1 MRSIG
6 NRPALA
12 ELEARRQINAAGIN
26 DAAKA
31 TTGMSARMLNAHLRI
46 AEGLLRNDTS
56 LLRNSRVR
64 TWLHRQ
70 AQASGR
76 SPAEVDQVIA
86 DVLAAPNG
94 EAMVRRYSVALSG
107 DPGAAERGLGLATHY
122 QREHMAELVN
132 GRLRSSDQAL
142 RRSGST
148 FHALPDD
155 EGRMAKAREE
165 SGSLRRALETAAVSS
180 GLAADRPQTLQDYQ
194 HRASAYAL
202 LTANKL
208 EDTERRRATGGRV
221 DLREDIENAFMASKA
236 LAAKHDAGLS
246 SDRSLGDV
254 VERADTQSAGVQS
267 VMEDIEGQ

>member
-12 ELEARRQINAAGIN
+12 ELEVRRQINGAGIN

-31 TTGMSARMLNAHLRI
+31 TTGMSARLLTGHLKV
-46 AEGLLRNDTS
+46 AEALLRGDTS
-56 LLRNSRVR
+56 LLRDSRVR

-70 AQASGR
+70 AEASGR
-76 SPAEVDQVIA
+76 TRADVDAVIK

-132 GRLRSSDQAL
+132 GRLRSNDQAL

-155 EGRMAKAREE
+155 ENRMAKAREE
-165 SGSLRRALETAAVSS
+165 SGSLRKALETAAVSS
-180 GLAADRPQTLQDYQ
+180 GLAADRPRTLQDYQ
-194 HRASAYAL
+194 HRASAYAE

-236 LAAKHDAGLS
+236 LAAKHDAGLG
-246 SDRSLGDV
+246 SDRALSDV
-254 VERADTQSAGVQS
+254 MERADTQTAAAQS
-267 VMEDIEGQ
+267 VMEDIENQ